1 MRTGV
6 SGGVARRIRAGPRT
20 PSWELPFDD
29 GDRALRAGEPVV
41 LWSSELFDAL
51 FHAGQPTE
59 GWHRGEAN
67 DGRRWLLDEHDRLSE
82 WVPQ

>member
-1 MRTGV
+1 M
-6 SGGVARRIRAGPRT
+6 SGGVAGRT
-20 PSWELPFDD
+20 PASLRTQI
-29 GDRALRAGEPVV
+29 GNCLSTMGIALRAGEPVV

-59 GWHRGEAN
+59 GWRRGKAN

-82 WVPQ
+82 WVPE